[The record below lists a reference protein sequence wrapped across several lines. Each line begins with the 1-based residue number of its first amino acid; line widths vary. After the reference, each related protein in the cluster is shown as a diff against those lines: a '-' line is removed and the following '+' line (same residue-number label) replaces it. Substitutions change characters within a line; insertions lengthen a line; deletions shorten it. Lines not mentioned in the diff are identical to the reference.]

1 VTESHAPIGT
11 HAVSIHSVAAHDATT
26 HGMAAHDVTAH
37 GVTAT
42 GVTPGVIATEAIE
55 LSVGRIPMIES
66 AAVAESN
73 AGAEVN
79 TASAVNGGV
88 VQDVLAELTPLAD
101 TQLDALWVY
110 LQQGP
115 LLWLT
120 ATLGAYVL
128 GHALHRWSGG
138 SPLVN
143 SVALAI
149 ALLVGLL
156 WFTGTAY
163 STYFAGAQFVH
174 FLLGPA
180 TVLLAVPLYRNF
192 RQVRRLLVPMAGALL
207 AGSITAILS
216 AVAVAAWL
224 GASTETIVSLA
235 PKSATTPIAM
245 GIAEELGGLASLTA
259 VLVILTG
266 ILGAMVVTPLLNAFR
281 VKDAAAR
288 GFAVGVAAH
297 GIGAARAFQESQ
309 LAGTFAG
316 IAMALNALLTAL
328 LVPLLLGWF

>member
-1 VTESHAPIGT
+1 MSAAAGELPPGPIEPLVPVNPLVQADIGSHT
-11 HAVSIHSVAAHDATT
+11 SSEVD
-26 HGMAAHDVTAH
+26 
-37 GVTAT
+37 T
-42 GVTPGVIATEAIE
+42 GVPLNTE
-55 LSVGRIPMIES
+55 
-66 AAVAESN
+66 
-73 AGAEVN
+73 
-79 TASAVNGGV
+79 
-88 VQDVLAELTPLAD
+88 VLAD
-101 TQLDALWVY
+101 VQLDALWVY
-110 LQQGP
+110 LQQEP

-120 ATLGAYVL
+120 ATLAAYAL

-149 ALLVGLL
+149 AMLVLLL
-156 WFTGTAY
+156 WMTGTAY
-163 STYFAGAQFVH
+163 TTYFAGAQFVH

-192 RQVRRLLVPMAGALL
+192 RHVRRLLLPMGVALL
-207 AGSITAILS
+207 AGSVTAIIS
-216 AVAVAAWL
+216 AVAIAAL
-224 GASTETIVSLA
+224 FGASTETLFSLA

-266 ILGAMVVTPLLNAFR
+266 ILGAMLVTPLLNALR
-281 VKDAAAR
+281 IRDGAAR

-316 IAMALNALLTAL
+316 IAMALNALLTAI
-328 LVPLLLGWF
+328 LVPLLLGWL